1 MCNVTEPGW
10 VYKMGKQSGG
20 TEENNFA
27 NCLWVMWVLLKTIML
42 EVIATCSIVLAMSMT
57 TILYEILA
65 TRDICQG

>member
-27 NCLWVMWVLLKTIML
+27 NCL
-42 EVIATCSIVLAMSMT
+42 
-57 TILYEILA
+57 
-65 TRDICQG
+65 